1 MEALTLSAEE
11 ASNINLLRFIRA
23 CKYQAAIFALQLF
36 LQQEITR
43 DVSVSYEDICK
54 FYVKKCSTIN
64 DFLTYRTLLF
74 WSEDDERDGCEEDT
88 PVTCPVA
95 QEVFERIEEF
105 MRARCR
111 PDDLGIEGIGSLQS
125 ELLIQSKGF
134 KNEVDNVSEK
144 IHAAYGVAVREL
156 MEQLFPDNDVSEF
169 TIHSTKCI
177 LRASVLSTQPFFKRF
192 SDCEIDSID
201 QFCLLLNEDCDV
213 TEVRF
218 ESITIEQSD
227 LEDIDKFADDMIVL
241 KTHNDGRLKLFYDF
255 ALEYICTGYT
265 LYKYNKPLTEGLE
278 NLRLLEP

>member
-1 MEALTLSAEE
+1 MEALTEE
-11 ASNINLLRFIRA
+11 TSDTNLLMFVRA
-23 CKYQAAIFALQLF
+23 CKYQAAIVALQLF

-43 DVSVSYEDICK
+43 DVSVNYEDICT
-54 FYVKKCSTIN
+54 FYVNKCSTIN

-74 WSEDDERDGCEEDT
+74 WSEDDERDGSEQDT
-88 PVTCPVA
+88 PLTCPVA

-111 PDDLGIEGIGSLQS
+111 PDDLGIDGIGSLQS
-125 ELLIQSKGF
+125 ELLINSKGF
-134 KNEVDNVSEK
+134 KVEVDNVSEK
-144 IHAAYGVAVREL
+144 IHAAYDVALREL
-156 MEQLFPDNDVSEF
+156 MEQMFPDNDDVSEF

-177 LRASVLSTQPFFKRF
+177 VRASVLSTPPFFKRF

-218 ESITIEQSD
+218 ESITIEQSE
-227 LEDIDKFADDMIVL
+227 LADIDKFADDMIVV
-241 KTHNDGRLKLFYDF
+241 KTHNDSRLKLFYDF
-255 ALEYICTGYT
+255 ALEYICTGYA
-265 LYKYNKPLTEGLE
+265 LYKYNKTLTEGLE